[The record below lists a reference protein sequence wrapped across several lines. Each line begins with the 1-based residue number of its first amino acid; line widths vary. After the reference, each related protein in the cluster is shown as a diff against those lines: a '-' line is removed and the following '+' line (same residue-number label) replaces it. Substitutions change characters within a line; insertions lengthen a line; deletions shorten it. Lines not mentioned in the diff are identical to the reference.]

1 MKKIGMNAAI
11 AATVLA
17 LGGFGT
23 SAQSAPETKQITIGM
38 TSSSVFLNAFVAR
51 DKGYFEKHG
60 LDVKIQPMQGMTSIS
75 SVIANSVQFSGPT
88 PSNFL
93 QAVDNG
99 LDLVVAAGAYAF
111 PTPSQVGVLVPVGT
125 AIKNPKDL
133 EGKKFGVPGINALQ
147 HILVRKWLR
156 DAGADVSKVT
166 FIELKFPQIPDAL
179 KTGQVDAASANE
191 PFYQRVIKQKIGK
204 PFFDLSTL
212 IPNGTTGAMYVTS
225 REWAAKNPETIKAY
239 RAALTEAMD
248 YIEKNPA
255 EAMKSVGNYM
265 KLPPEVLA
273 TLSVPHVVVEVK
285 AENIQFWID
294 ELHAQKMLNNKA
306 NAASLILP

>member
-1 MKKIGMNAAI
+1 MRKTALTASLAVMALAI
-11 AATVLA
+11 AGMVTP
-17 LGGFGT
+17 
-23 SAQSAPETKQITIGM
+23 AQSAPETKNITIGM
-38 TSSSVFLNAFVAR
+38 TSSSVFLNAFVAK

-60 LDVKIQPMQGMTSIS
+60 LDVTIQPMQGMTSIS

-111 PTPSQVGVLVPVGT
+111 PTPSKVGVLLPVDT
-125 AIKNPKDL
+125 KIKTPKDL

-156 DAGADVSKVT
+156 DNKVDVSKVT

-191 PFYQRVIKQKIGK
+191 PFYQRVIEQKIGK

-212 IPNGTTGAMYVTS
+212 IPNGTQGAMYVTS
-225 REWAAKNPETIKAY
+225 REWAKKNPETIKAF
-239 RAALTEAMD
+239 RAALTEAMNF
-248 YIEKNPA
+248 IAKNPA

-273 TLSVPHVVVEVK
+273 TLSVPHVVVNVK
-285 AENIQFWID
+285 AQNIQFWID
-294 ELHAQKMLNNKA
+294 ELHAQKMLNKKA
-306 NAASLILP
+306 NATSLILP